1 MFEGGTIFHF
11 TLCLFATSANDINY
25 ITMGDKRF
33 SGTLEIAV
41 TIVDMIAGLKRFEM
55 HHIMQK
61 NSLKKST

>member
-1 MFEGGTIFHF
+1 
-11 TLCLFATSANDINY
+11 
-25 ITMGDKRF
+25 MGDKRF